1 MVIPVKARCAST
13 MAVAGFRPETVN
25 APLEPTQFHIHA
37 ALPKAV
43 MVEPARCLVPQ
54 GSAVPRIDLMFSRQD
69 SVGNIG

>member
-1 MVIPVKARCAST
+1 

-43 MVEPARCLVPQ
+43 MLDA
-54 GSAVPRIDLMFSRQD
+54 GAVPSAARVS
-69 SVGNIG
+69 GA